1 MSDRRLDR
9 RRFVGYAAAASGL
22 ATSASVAGASD
33 SSDGTG
39 ADRGATTD
47 GLDGANTGELTA
59 GAAVRDITPANGQ
72 PFFGYARPDIFASGV
87 SVRLYAQAL
96 VLSDGVRKVAIVGA
110 DLGRPAARE
119 MVLEHARPLGF
130 DRDTVLYATSHT
142 HAGPDDVGDWIAA
155 QIGDAI
161 AAADANRRPA
171 RAAWAEA
178 DVPDNSVNRSIEA
191 HLANYGLDIP
201 PGEGSP
207 EDHPVDPS
215 LARDA
220 RLRLLRV
227 EGVDGAPIAAWTCY
241 ANHPTTFT
249 PANRT
254 YSADFPGVAARWFA
268 HRFDD
273 GVAPITLS
281 AASDLGDQITHYD
294 DYGMYALAERTAV
307 RVESAMWAAWG
318 AAGDDLSSDLPV
330 GGRSRVIEY
339 DGQSVDD
346 GDKRVGSTGL
356 VGKPI
361 LNGGE
366 NGPTPFSGLE
376 LEGERLPEWLAH
388 PVQGRKIVL
397 APAPWSPEVE
407 VQAMRLGDR
416 LLVTVPGEPTVAMG
430 RRMEAAAADAAP
442 DDVTDVTV
450 VGVANG
456 YNGYFTTPEEYDQQH
471 YEGGHTVFGKYASL
485 LVERHQ
491 RELAAELADDLGDAL
506 DPSGSRPSGPEA
518 PVGAGA
524 DDGSITAEPRAT
536 VERMATVGVEWS
548 GGSSGADRP
557 VGDPFVILERAVAG
571 SDEWVPI
578 GDDRG
583 LGFVWTEWYGN
594 YAARFDVPPD
604 LPTGTYRF
612 RVNAARYDIA
622 SNPFEVVPSTGLAIR
637 GVRTTEPTSAGSVEL
652 VVLAQNPPPDPD
664 DNLRTRLRSPHGGTA
679 TIEVNGESNEASWS
693 DAAGGWVATVQD
705 VAEGD
710 VVTIPAGGLEDA
722 FGNRS
727 GDAVELTV
735 GEVADVEW
743 PENMTVGGGDPP
755 GLFGIGRI
763 PI

>member
-22 ATSASVAGASD
+22 GASATVTGASD
-33 SSDGTG
+33 SSKG

-47 GLDGANTGELTA
+47 GDLDGAGTLTA
-59 GAAVRDITPANGQ
+59 GAAVRDITPANGE
-72 PFFGYARPDIFASGV
+72 PFFGYARPDITASGV
-87 SVRLYAQAL
+87 SIRLYARAL
-96 VLSDGVRKVAIVGA
+96 VLSDGQRTVALVGA
-110 DLGRPAARE
+110 DLGRPMARE
-119 MVLEHARPLGF
+119 TVLEHARPLGF
-130 DRDTVLYATSHT
+130 DRDTVLYATTHT
-142 HAGPDDVGDWIAA
+142 HAGPDEFDDWIAA

-178 DVPDNSVNRSIEA
+178 DVPDNNVNRSIEA

-215 LARDA
+215 LARDDT
-220 RLRLLRV
+220 LRLLRV
-227 EGVDGAPIAAWTCY
+227 EGVDDAPIAAWTCY

-268 HRFDD
+268 HRFD
-273 GVAPITLS
+273 GGAAPVTLS
-281 AASDLGDQITHYD
+281 AASDPGDQITHYD

-307 RVESAMWAAWG
+307 RVESAMWAAWR
-318 AAGDDLSSDLPV
+318 AAGDALTRDLPV
-330 GGRSRVIEY
+330 GGRSRVVEY
-339 DGQSVDD
+339 DGQRVD
-346 GDKRVGSTGL
+346 GDERVGSTGL

-376 LEGERLPEWLAH
+376 LEGERRPEWLAD

-397 APAPWSPEVE
+397 GPAPWSSDVE
-407 VQAMRLGDR
+407 IQVIRLGDR
-416 LLVTVPGEPTVAMG
+416 LLVTVPGEPTVEMG
-430 RRMEAAAADAAP
+430 RRMETAAADAAP
-442 DDVTDVTV
+442 EDVADVTV

-471 YEGGHTVFGKYASL
+471 YEGGHTVFGKYASR

-491 RELAAELADDLGDAL
+491 RELAAAFADGLGDTP
-506 DPSGSRPSGPEA
+506 DPSGSRPSSPDA

-524 DDGSITAEPRAT
+524 DGGSITAEPPAT
-536 VERMATVGVEWS
+536 VERMETVGFEWS
-548 GGSSGADRP
+548 GGNSGADRP

-571 SDEWVPI
+571 SDEWEPV

-583 LGFVWTEWYGN
+583 LGFVWTEWYGD
-594 YAARFDVPPD
+594 YAARFDVTPD

-612 RVNAARYDIA
+612 RVNAARYELA
-622 SNPFEVVPSTGLAIR
+622 SDPFEVVPSTGLLVRGIR
-637 GVRTTEPTSAGSVEL
+637 TSEPTSDGWVEL
-652 VVLAQNPPPDPD
+652 TVLAQNPPPDPD
-664 DNLRTRLRSPHGGTA
+664 DNLRSRERSPHGGTA
-679 TIEVNGESNEASWS
+679 TLEIDGETVDAEWDEV
-693 DAAGGWVATVQD
+693 AGGWVATVQD
-705 VAEGD
+705 VDEGD